1 MSYFKRIINWIA
13 GFLRYNPVGRDAGEI
28 PERKG
33 QETPVVEIS
42 RTPGLTCPE
51 CGYRIQVSIPSLLSG
66 QPLVCAGCSL
76 VLHVEQEKSAA
87 ALGALKQLDV
97 SLNQAQQK
105 QKEAANYG
113 GK

>member
-1 MSYFKRIINWIA
+1 MGFIKNTLNWIF
-13 GFLRYNPVGRDAGEI
+13 GFLRWTPVDRKASEI
-28 PERKG
+28 PEQKG
-33 QETPVVEIS
+33 QEPPVVEIS

-51 CGYRIQVSIPSLLSG
+51 CGYRIQVSIPLLLTG

-97 SLNQAQQK
+97 SLNQARQK
-105 QKEAANYG
+105 QKEAANFG
-113 GK
+113 GS

>member
-1 MSYFKRIINWIA
+1 MNIFKKIINWII
-13 GFLRYNPVGRDAGEI
+13 GFLRYNPVDRKASGI
-28 PERKG
+28 PERNG
-33 QETPVVEIS
+33 QEPPVVEIS

-51 CGYRIQVSIPSLLSG
+51 CGFRIQVSIPSLLSG

-76 VLHVEQEKSAA
+76 VLNVEQEKSAA

-105 QKEAANYG
+105 QKEAVNFG